1 MRKGIVQGDC
11 SMGSVGFLFVLFVL
25 KLVTLAGALAQT
37 VGFVGLFAFE
47 ALDPYKWQ
55 LLIGGTLVIIASEGT
70 AYLLAKRMSRN
81 D

>member
-1 MRKGIVQGDC
+1 
-11 SMGSVGFLFVLFVL
+11 MGSFGFIFVL
-25 KLVTLAGALAQT
+25 KLVTLAGAIAQT

-70 AYLLAKRMSRN
+70 AYLVAKRMSR
-81 D
+81 DD